1 MNRMV
6 SAHSRKRKV
15 IDRGFEIATLV
26 AALIGI
32 AILVI
37 LIVKLVTDGLPRL
50 SMHFLSSMPKQMN
63 FDKAGI
69 QSAIAGSFYVMA
81 LTFIIAVPLGVG
93 AAVYLEEFTV
103 RKTRLT
109 NLIQLNIN
117 NLSGVPSIV
126 YGMLGL
132 AVFVPLLSNL
142 TRDPLQGRGIITGAL
157 TMSILILPMVILVS
171 QEALKAVP
179 GSYREGA
186 LALGATKWQS
196 IARNVLPAALPGIL
210 TGVILSMGR
219 AIGETA
225 PLIVVGAASLVTFL
239 PHGLT
244 DPYMVLPLQIYDWSS
259 RPQAGFHELAA
270 SAIVVL
276 MVILLTMNAVAII
289 IRARSQKGS
298 H

>member
-1 MNRMV
+1 MRTM
-6 SAHSRKRKV
+6 SAHSRKRK
-15 IDRGFEIATLV
+15 IMDKAFHAATVV
-26 AALIGI
+26 AALAGV
-32 AILVI
+32 AILLI

-50 SMHFLSSMPKQMN
+50 SGHFLTSMPKQMN
-63 FDKAGI
+63 FNAAGVK
-69 QSAIAGSFYVMA
+69 SAIVGSFYIMG
-81 LTFIIAVPLGVG
+81 LTFVISVPVGVG
-93 AAVYLEEFTV
+93 AAIYLEEFTT

-132 AVFVPLLSNL
+132 AVFVPLLTML
-142 TRDPLQGRGIITGAL
+142 TKDPLQGRGVITGAL

-179 GSYREGA
+179 NSYREGA

-196 IARNVLPAALPGIL
+196 IAKNVIPAAMPGIL
-210 TGVILSMGR
+210 TGIILAMGR

-239 PHGLT
+239 PKGLT
-244 DPYMVLPLQIYDWSS
+244 DQYMVLPLQIYDWAG

-276 MVILLTMNAVAII
+276 MVILLTMNSAAII
-289 IRARSQKGS
+289 IRARSQKKV
-298 H
+298 